1 MVAKQIQPKSSPES
15 LCLKPWKRTILWNW
29 GYYQLNCSQCNNLSK
44 GKTDS
49 SSFVKVVESIWKFK
63 VLHLTCTDLKKK
75 LSSFGLNTCNKAV
88 GIFGACH
95 LDCSEDGV
103 IIDAYTN
110 ANNMI
115 KNLTKR
121 DTEVNVNNSGII
133 MEPNNEYDE
142 GIKNAIFVSV
152 LMQVQQ

>member
-1 MVAKQIQPKSSPES
+1 MKVQSFACNLYWPKE
-15 LCLKPWKRTILWNW
+15 KI
-29 GYYQLNCSQCNNLSK
+29 
-44 GKTDS
+44 
-49 SSFVKVVESIWKFK
+49 
-63 VLHLTCTDLKKK
+63 VLFWFEQTCKE
-75 LSSFGLNTCNKAV
+75 AV

-95 LDCSEDGV
+95 LECSEDGV

-115 KNLTKR
+115 KDLTKR
-121 DTEVNVNNSGII
+121 DTQVNVNNSGIV